1 MQNGGQKSTP
11 VNYPEINSKATV
23 NSNFAIFKIIYE
35 TMAGGNWFNGYKQV
49 K

>member
-1 MQNGGQKSTP
+1 MLQQRVSVHAAEASAG
-11 VNYPEINSKATV
+11 TV
-23 NSNFAIFKIIYE
+23 NSNFAIFKFICE